1 MTGPLIEAAREL
13 SDRAG
18 ALSFGGD
25 VAALYNPLT
34 YAWEPHRRYLEAYG
48 GGPKKVIFLG
58 MNPGPW
64 GMAQTGIPFGEIPAA
79 RDWLQMEAPVGRPEN
94 EHPKRPVQGFD
105 CPKSEVS
112 GRRFWGLMQERFIT
126 PEAFFQNHFVLN
138 YCPLVFMGES
148 GKNLTPDKLPR
159 AESEP
164 LYQACDEHLRRVIE
178 ILKPEILIGVGKF
191 ALERFEAAAPEI
203 PRDWIIH
210 PSPANPH
217 ANRGWSEAVVKKLA
231 GLGVWEG

>member
-1 MTGPLIEAAREL
+1 MSAALIQAALEL

-18 ALSFGGD
+18 ALSFGGE

-48 GGPKKVIFLG
+48 GGTKKVLFLG

-79 RDWLQMEAPVGRPEN
+79 RDWLKVEAPVSRPGK
-94 EHPKRPVQGFD
+94 EHPKRPVQGFG

-112 GRRFWGLMQERFIT
+112 GRRFWGLMRERFIT

-148 GKNLTPDKLPR
+148 GKNLTPDKLPK

-178 ILKPEILIGVGKF
+178 ILQPEILIGVGKF
-191 ALERFEAAAPEI
+191 ALERFEAAAPEVT
-203 PRDWIIH
+203 REWIIH

-217 ANRGWSEAVVKKLA
+217 ANRGWSEAVVKKLVS
-231 GLGVWEG
+231 LGVWEG